1 MISAGDVL
9 KGTINRLGLA
19 PKIKAHQIWYI
30 WDKVLGPHISSV
42 AQPERIKFKT
52 LFVNVKDNVWLGHLK
67 FLESMIIDKLNG
79 TIGAKVVEKIYF
91 KLGNFEKK
99 DSFDSKGLENRKVE
113 GSGNSEVNPST
124 PHLLNSSIPNVNLSY
139 IKDTDLKNTIQRIIF
154 KTAAIDKT

>member
-1 MISAGDVL
+1 
-9 KGTINRLGLA
+9 
-19 PKIKAHQIWYI
+19 
-30 WDKVLGPHISSV
+30 
-42 AQPERIKFKT
+42 
-52 LFVNVKDNVWLGHLK
+52 K
-67 FLESMIIDKLNG
+67 FLETKIIDKLNG

-99 DSFDSKGLENRKVE
+99 DSFDGKGLESRKVE

-139 IKDTDLKNTIQRIIF
+139 IKDTDLKKTIQRIIF